1 MRQSLALIAISLSSL
16 PQRMGPILTII
27 VGVTC
32 AVGALV
38 SMLAMGAG
46 ARQQEMADVRDD
58 RVIITGLDAQ
68 GAMSAIPLNEAAV
81 VGDLPQIRRDAA
93 GRPIVVMESI
103 SPLYGRERSTG
114 ALITMPLFGVTPN
127 VTEYRPEMRLTV
139 GRMFRPGLHE
149 LVASN
154 TCARQFSD
162 FDIGARPSIEGDRW
176 TVVGHF
182 DLGRSNQC
190 VIYADVRTIMA
201 DFSRSAYSSIE
212 VMLRSPAEF
221 TAFRA
226 AIKANPALRLNAE
239 LQRTVV
245 MRNYRQL
252 NAILDYASYFVGAIM
267 AIGGMLGAMNS
278 LYAIVDSRER
288 ELATLRA
295 LGFGPVP
302 VMIATLFDSMLL
314 ALPGALVGAALA
326 WAFFNGLSASP
337 FGYAFQ
343 LAVTP
348 ALALLG
354 VVWALAMGFIGG
366 LPPALRAVRVSMV
379 SALGAMEA

>member
-1 MRQSLALIAISLSSL
+1 MRQSLELIAISLSSL
-16 PQRMGPILTII
+16 PQRVGPILTTV

-46 ARQQEMADVRDD
+46 ARRQEMTDVRDD

-68 GAMSAIPLNEAAV
+68 GAMSAISRNEAAV

-93 GRPIVVMESI
+93 GRPIVVLESI
-103 SPLYGRERSTG
+103 SLLTGRERGTG
-114 ALITMPLFGVTPN
+114 ALLSMALFGVTPN
-127 VTEYRPEMRLTV
+127 VTEYRPEMRFTA

-154 TCARQFSD
+154 TCVRRFSD
-162 FDIGARPSIEGDRW
+162 FAIGARLPIEGDSW

-190 VIYADVRTIMA
+190 VIYADVRTIMTV
-201 DFSRSAYSSIE
+201 FSRNAYSSVE
-212 VMLRSPAEF
+212 VMMRSPADF

-226 AIKANPALRLNAE
+226 AIRANPALHLNAE

-245 MRNYRQL
+245 MRNFRQL

-278 LYAIVDSRER
+278 LYAMIDSRER

-295 LGFGPVP
+295 IGFGPLP
-302 VMIATLFDSMLL
+302 VMVSTLFDSMLL
-314 ALPGALVGAALA
+314 ALPGALFGAALA

-337 FGYAFQ
+337 FGYTFQ

-348 ALALLG
+348 ALASLG
-354 VVWALAMGFIGG
+354 VVWALAMGFVGG
-366 LPPALRAVRVSMV
+366 LPPALRAMRMSVV
-379 SALGAMEA
+379 SALGAMES

>member
-1 MRQSLALIAISLSSL
+1 LIAISLSSL
-16 PQRMGPILTII
+16 PQRVGPILTII

-46 ARQQEMADVRDD
+46 ARRQEMTDVRDD

-68 GAMSAIPLNEAAV
+68 GGMSAIPLNEAAV

-93 GRPIVVMESI
+93 GRPIVVLESI
-103 SPLYGRERSTG
+103 SLLYGRERGTG
-114 ALITMPLFGVTPN
+114 ALLTMALFGVTPN
-127 VTEYRPEMRLTV
+127 VTEYRPEMRFTV

-154 TCARQFSD
+154 TCVRQFSD

-182 DLGRSNQC
+182 DLGRLNQC
-190 VIYADVRTIMA
+190 VIYADVRTIMT
-201 DFSRSAYSSIE
+201 DFSRNAYSSLE
-212 VMLRSPAEF
+212 VMLRSPSDFA
-221 TAFRA
+221 AFRA
-226 AIKANPALRLNAE
+226 AIKANPALHLNAE

-245 MRNYRQL
+245 MRNYKQL

-278 LYAIVDSRER
+278 LYAIIDSRER

-302 VMIATLFDSMLL
+302 VMVSTLFESMLL
-314 ALPGALVGAALA
+314 ALPGALFGAALA

-337 FGYAFQ
+337 FGYSFQ

-348 ALALLG
+348 ALASLG
-354 VVWALAMGFIGG
+354 VVWALAMGFCGG
-366 LPPALRAVRVSMV
+366 LLPALRAVRVSVV

>member
-16 PQRMGPILTII
+16 PQRVGPILTII

-103 SPLYGRERSTG
+103 SPLYGQERSTG
-114 ALITMPLFGVTPN
+114 ALIAMPLFGVTPN
-127 VTEYRPEMRLTV
+127 VTEYRPEMQFTV
-139 GRMFRPGLHE
+139 GRTFRPGLHE

-154 TCARQFSD
+154 ACARQFSD

-182 DLGRSNQC
+182 DLGRTNQC

-212 VMLRSPAEF
+212 VMLRSPADF
-221 TAFRA
+221 LAFRA

-245 MRNYRQL
+245 MRNYKQL
-252 NAILDYASYFVGAIM
+252 NKILDYASYFVGAIM

-302 VMIATLFDSMLL
+302 VMIATLFDSMIL

-337 FGYAFQ
+337 FGYAFR

-354 VVWALAMGFIGG
+354 VVWALAMGLVGG
-366 LPPALRAVRVSMV
+366 LPPALRAVQVSV
-379 SALGAMEA
+379 ASALGAMDA

>member
-1 MRQSLALIAISLSSL
+1 MIAISLASL
-16 PQRMGPILTII
+16 PQRVGPILTII

-46 ARQQEMADVRDD
+46 ARRQEMAGVRDD

-103 SPLYGRERSTG
+103 SPLYGQERSTG
-114 ALITMPLFGVTPN
+114 ALIAMPLFGVTPN
-127 VTEYRPEMRLTV
+127 VTGYRPEMRFTV

-154 TCARQFSD
+154 TCARQFAD

-201 DFSRSAYSSIE
+201 DFSRNAYSSIE
-212 VMLRSPAEF
+212 VMLRSPADF
-221 TAFRA
+221 SAFRA

-252 NAILDYASYFVGAIM
+252 NKILDYASYFVGAIM

-302 VMIATLFDSMLL
+302 VMIATLFDSVLL
-314 ALPGALVGAALA
+314 ALPGALIGAALA

-354 VVWALAMGFIGG
+354 VVWAVAMGLIGG
-366 LPPALRAVRVSMV
+366 LPPALRAVRVSV
-379 SALGAMEA
+379 ASALGISES

>member
-1 MRQSLALIAISLSSL
+1 MRQSFALIAISLSSL
-16 PQRMGPILTII
+16 PQRVGPILTIV

-46 ARQQEMADVRDD
+46 ARRQEMTDVRDD

-68 GAMSAIPLNEAAV
+68 GAMSAIPPNEATV

-93 GRPIVVMESI
+93 GRPIVVLESV

-114 ALITMPLFGVTPN
+114 ALLSMALFGVTPN
-127 VTEYRPEMRLTV
+127 VTEYRPEIRFTA
-139 GRMFRPGLHE
+139 GHMFRPGLHE

-154 TCARQFSD
+154 ACVRRFSD
-162 FDIGARPSIEGDRW
+162 FAIGARSSVEGDSW

-190 VIYADVRTIMA
+190 VIYADVRTIMT
-201 DFSRSAYSSIE
+201 DFSRNAYSSLE
-212 VMLRSPAEF
+212 VMLRSPADF
-221 TAFRA
+221 APFRA
-226 AIKANPALRLNAE
+226 AISANPALHLNAE

-252 NAILDYASYFVGAIM
+252 NTILDYASYFVGAIM

-278 LYAIVDSRER
+278 LYAVIDSRER

-295 LGFGPVP
+295 LGFGPAP
-302 VMIATLFDSMLL
+302 VMVSTLFDSMLL
-314 ALPGALVGAALA
+314 ALPGALFGAALA
-326 WAFFNGLSASP
+326 WTFFNGLSASP
-337 FGYAFQ
+337 FGYSFQ

-348 ALALLG
+348 DLALLG
-354 VVWALAMGFIGG
+354 VFWALAMGLIGG
-366 LPPALRAVRVSMV
+366 LPPAVRAVRVSVV
-379 SALGAMEA
+379 SALGDMES

>member
-1 MRQSLALIAISLSSL
+1 MIAISLSSL
-16 PQRMGPILTII
+16 PQRVGPILTII

-46 ARQQEMADVRDD
+46 ARRQEMADVRDD

-103 SPLYGRERSTG
+103 SLLYGRERGTG
-114 ALITMPLFGVTPN
+114 ASLAMALFGVTPN
-127 VTEYRPEMRLTV
+127 VTEYRPEMRFTV

-154 TCARQFSD
+154 SCVRQFSD
-162 FDIGARPSIEGDRW
+162 FDLGARPSIEGDRW

-182 DLGRSNQC
+182 DLGPLNQC

-212 VMLRSPAEF
+212 VMLRSPADF
-221 TAFRA
+221 AAFRA
-226 AIKANPALRLNAE
+226 SISANPALHLDAE

-278 LYAIVDSRER
+278 LYAIVDSRGR

-302 VMIATLFDSMLL
+302 VMVSTLFDSMLL
-314 ALPGALVGAALA
+314 ALPGAVLGAALA
-326 WAFFNGLSASP
+326 WVFFNGLSATP
-337 FGYAFQ
+337 FGYAFR

-366 LPPALRAVRVSMV
+366 LPPALRAVRVSVV
-379 SALGAMEA
+379 SSLGAMES